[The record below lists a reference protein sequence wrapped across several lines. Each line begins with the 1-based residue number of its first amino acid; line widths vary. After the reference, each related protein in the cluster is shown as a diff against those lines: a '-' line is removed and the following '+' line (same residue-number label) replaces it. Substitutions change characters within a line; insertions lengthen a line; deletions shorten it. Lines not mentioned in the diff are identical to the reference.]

1 MDTSIY
7 ISHKRKDFK
16 GFIGILIKSWLT
28 LPIFFCKFSR
38 KAFFEFNKELKT
50 FMVKN
55 TFKEKCPL
63 YFTAMTRHSIV
74 IEQYMEP

>member
-1 MDTSIY
+1 MQEAVPRVPLSCIE
-7 ISHKRKDFK
+7 HVRFQ
-16 GFIGILIKSWLT
+16 GR
-28 LPIFFCKFSR
+28 IFG
-38 KAFFEFNKELKT
+38 FNKELKT

>member
-1 MDTSIY
+1 MCMYQSQDEGRNSNQVML
-7 ISHKRKDFK
+7 R
-16 GFIGILIKSWLT
+16 
-28 LPIFFCKFSR
+28 LPILFLQVFKEG
-38 KAFFEFNKELKT
+38 FFEFNKELKT